1 MFIRILAFLSISLVL
16 FGSYT
21 SEFYDCFEQKKAK
34 EWHSLVEIGEKA
46 LQEQSDAKI
55 HARLA
60 SLYFYL
66 GKYEA
71 MKTHIDACMIES
83 LDAASEELVVRSLY
97 LLSAYH
103 RINQHYTSAQQVI
116 QKALTKARALNQ
128 PCLLAKVLFNAGA
141 AEADHPQGDIDLAQ
155 KYYEEALTYF
165 SPDSDDAHRLL
176 IRLGRIYFLK
186 KEFYKLNPLLSN
198 LSQANLAPRTR
209 VHFYSLSA
217 QVALANDAI
226 EEGEKWI
233 EKGLQLA
240 KKMEMRK
247 DYERLELLKEKHPL
261 SKSFS

>member
-1 MFIRILAFLSISLVL
+1 MFIRILCFLLISLSL

-21 SEFYDCFEQKKAK
+21 SEFYHSFDQKKS
-34 EWHSLVEIGEKA
+34 EQWPSLLEIGEKA
-46 LQEQSDAKI
+46 LEEHSDPKI

-66 GKYEA
+66 GKYEE
-71 MKTHIDACMIES
+71 MKKHIDACITES
-83 LDAASEELVVRSLY
+83 LDDESQELLIRSLY

-103 RINQHYTSAQQVI
+103 RINKNYASAQHVI
-116 QKALTKARALNQ
+116 QKALTKARAYNQ

-141 AEADHPQGDIDLAQ
+141 AEADDPKGDCELAQ

-165 SPDSDDAHRLL
+165 SPDSDDAHRVL

-198 LSQANLAPRTR
+198 LSQTNLSPRTC
-209 VHFYSLSA
+209 VHFYYLSA
-217 QVALANDAI
+217 QVALAKGMI
-226 EEGEKWI
+226 EEAEKWI
-233 EKGLQLA
+233 EKGLHLA
-240 KKMEMRK
+240 KKMDMTK
-247 DYERLELLKEKHPL
+247 DYERLESLKEEHPL